1 MESVPRGRCIIINNV
16 VFQDNVMMP
25 ARIGSTLDAVSL
37 SDLFEEFL
45 TFTVE
50 LKRDVTKTELDGVV
64 FDLQNEDYSQ
74 DSAFAFIIL
83 SYGDED
89 GSFYCTDG
97 AKICVTDIFESF
109 IASKCPSLTNKPKL
123 FLVLTHALLRELV
136 DKSKDIN
143 DDGCCDTYMEAT
155 VSPDVEDSL
164 YMLGITSNYSAT
176 SLSLK
181 NSYISQLVC
190 AVRGYAYTKDI
201 TTVLKNV
208 TDQITKQE
216 DHDKTR
222 LKVVS
227 KLQKNLFFFP
237 ESSEHTR

>member
-1 MESVPRGRCIIINNV
+1 MDSVPRGRCIIINNV
-16 VFQDNVMMP
+16 IFEDNLIMP

-37 SDLFEEFL
+37 SDLFEFL

-50 LKRDVTKTELDGVV
+50 LKRDVTKAELDGLV
-64 FDLQNEDYSQ
+64 FNLQNEDYSQ

-97 AKICVTDIFESF
+97 AKICATDFFESF
-109 IASKCPSLTNKPKL
+109 IASKCPSLATKPKL
-123 FLVLTHALLRELV
+123 FFVLTHALVQEFV
-136 DKSKDIN
+136 DKSKDST
-143 DDGCCDTYMEAT
+143 DDGCCDTSMEAT

-164 YMLGITSNYSAT
+164 CVLGITSSYSAT

-181 NSYISQLVC
+181 SSYINQIVC
-190 AVRGYAYTKDI
+190 AVRGYAHTNDI
-201 TTVLKNV
+201 TTVLKNI

-216 DHDKTR
+216 DHDKTK

-227 KLQKNLFFFP
+227 HLQKRLFFFL
-237 ESSEHTR
+237 EKSEHTR